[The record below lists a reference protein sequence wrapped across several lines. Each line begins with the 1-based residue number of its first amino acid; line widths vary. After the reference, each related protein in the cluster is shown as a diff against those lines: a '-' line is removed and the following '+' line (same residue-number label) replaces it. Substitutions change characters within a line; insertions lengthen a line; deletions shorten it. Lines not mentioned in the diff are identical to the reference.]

1 MRIVLE
7 SGMIVCALILMDIFV
22 KSKNVSDSLNRNC
35 SIKNL
40 HLNNK
45 ILNIVEMIFDFI
57 YLILVPGPTKPPN
70 PTETTTKP
78 TVISTLL
85 TTTITKHSK
94 GKFKQSNEE
103 RTKNIS

>member
-35 SIKNL
+35 SIKN
-40 HLNNK
+40 HK
-45 ILNIVEMIFDFI
+45 ILNIVEMIFNFI
-57 YLILVPGPTKPPN
+57 YLILVPGPTKPPT